1 MHTMTRFTT
10 ALFLGCVFVSFS
22 KANSQALDIPQLDR
36 QELAF
41 TYNPSDANEVGG
53 YGFWMQGTSAQFQ
66 SRLSVHWGIVADVAG
81 LHASS
86 IHGSSVGLDLI
97 TATAGPRFTW
107 SPPRTRLGLFGE
119 ALIGT
124 AHGMNSLFPVGN
136 TTESSANSFA
146 LQLGGGVD
154 LPISSHFI
162 LRPFEA
168 DWVRTQLPNSTT
180 NVQNNIRLGVGIV
193 YVLTGANSRG
203 LR

>member
-1 MHTMTRFTT
+1 MHTMTRFAT
-10 ALFLGCVFVSFS
+10 ALILGCVFVSCT
-22 KANSQALDIPQLDR
+22 KANSQAFAVPQFDR
-36 QELAF
+36 QDLAF

-53 YGFWMQGTSAQFQ
+53 YGFWMQGSSAQFQ
-66 SRLSVHWGIVADVAG
+66 SRLSLHWGIVADVAG

-86 IHGSSVGLDLI
+86 IHGSSLGLDLI

-119 ALIGT
+119 GLAGT

-136 TTESSANSFA
+136 TTESSANSLA

-154 LPISSHFI
+154 LPISPHFI
-162 LRPFEA
+162 LRPVQV

-180 NVQNNIRLGVGIV
+180 NVQNNIRLGIGIV
-193 YVLTGANSRG
+193 YVLRGAQTQSFR
-203 LR
+203 